1 MENSCLKKY
10 KPSSKKWILAS
21 RCAGLRRNSALVP
34 ANAGLFHYAGNNPV
48 RYIDPDGRDDLPFES
63 MSDMYDYLSEVATSP
78 SSKKDFAFMANITSS
93 LKAPSLKNQIIGK
106 LNTIPYASTYS
117 SAEKKPV
124 DVRNRNFIPKFYS
137 FKIGSNSF
145 INFSASLSDM
155 SSASIEDV
163 ECSVN
168 KMGAKGNAVIYLM
181 QVSSKITRGMG
192 DVKLSYVMI
201 NGKVVQWC
209 IDRKTSD
216 SVRVYWERLSENDA
230 KKYLDNMKEGEFHEK
245 NFRKLN
251 SRLD

>member
-1 MENSCLKKY
+1 MENSCRKKH
-10 KPSSKKWILAS
+10 KPSPKKWILAS
-21 RCAGLRRNSALVP
+21 RHPEFRRNSALIP